1 LLSIQSVREDLQDA
15 WPQAYPHQTLHAQDQ
30 RQGRALHP
38 DQPARMGLR
47 PRLQHL
53 RRARRRTAKMAP
65 SLQLASASWQ
75 YRRQAT
81 HQPPRT
87 DREQP
92 VEAPQLGTI
101 IPTTLLEQVDALT
114 ERRRAGNSVLV
125 RRRVFMGI
133 ANCRG

>member
-1 LLSIQSVREDLQDA
+1 
-15 WPQAYPHQTLHAQDQ
+15 
-30 RQGRALHP
+30 
-38 DQPARMGLR
+38 
-47 PRLQHL
+47 
-53 RRARRRTAKMAP
+53 MAP

-133 ANCRG
+133 ANCRGNGNLSVDAIEHRCMQVFTVNCFVGYIAS